1 MSSVRPRDQMDE
13 DIPEWAVDVLYRL
26 DRLQRAVGMAKGS
39 AFGDSEL
46 DVWDR
51 IAGVSEAEKAKA
63 EIRKDRAARGGSTWK
78 RLGPAGDPDTN
89 SEAEEFGAFEA
100 IAKQAEH
107 DIENR
112 RNGRR

>member
-1 MSSVRPRDQMDE
+1 MNGERVQEDDDWDE

-26 DRLQRAVGMAKGS
+26 DRLQRAAGMAKGS
-39 AFGDSEL
+39 AFVDSEL

-63 EIRKDRAARGGSTWK
+63 EIRKDRERRGDSTLK

-107 DIENR
+107 DIEN
-112 RNGRR
+112 